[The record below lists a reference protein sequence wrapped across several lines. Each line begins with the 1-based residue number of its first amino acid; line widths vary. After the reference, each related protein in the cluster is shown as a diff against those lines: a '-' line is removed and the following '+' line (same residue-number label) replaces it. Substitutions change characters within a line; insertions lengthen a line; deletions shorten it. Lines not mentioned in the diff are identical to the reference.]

1 MVPFDEMNSYY
12 MHFFLPLKLIKKIWA
27 RVDFWIQVDF
37 LFLNVYLGLLMSW
50 IGLSRFLQCFI
61 GVLSHKLVEKTGI

>member
-12 MHFFLPLKLIKKIWA
+12 MLFFLPLKLIKKIWA

-37 LFLNVYLGLLMSW
+37 LFLNVYLGLLMS
-50 IGLSRFLQCFI
+50 
-61 GVLSHKLVEKTGI
+61 